1 MMISGPSVKSGRRPL
16 LPKCNARRGN
26 DGARQMA
33 IAGAGEIM
41 ELNVGVETGA
51 WARVLN
57 QVSTGAPY
65 FRGRGTP

>member
-1 MMISGPSVKSGRRPL
+1 MMISGPSVKSARRPL

-41 ELNVGVETGA
+41 ELNAGVETGGVG
-51 WARVLN
+51 AR
-57 QVSTGAPY
+57 T
-65 FRGRGTP
+65 